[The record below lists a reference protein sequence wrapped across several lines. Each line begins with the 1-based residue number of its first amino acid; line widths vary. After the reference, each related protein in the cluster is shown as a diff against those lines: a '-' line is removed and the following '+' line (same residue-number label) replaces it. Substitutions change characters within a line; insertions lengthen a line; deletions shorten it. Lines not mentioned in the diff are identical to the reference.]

1 MPRIGAVI
9 IGQTPRP
16 DLVNPLRKANALY
29 QFVEVGAL
37 DYVDI
42 TAIPS
47 DPRGDYLLTT
57 RLRDGTLV
65 SVEEAFLAPLLQQ
78 AISHAEA
85 QGVDGSVLL
94 CAGPF
99 DMLKSQKP
107 LYRPTAMATTMMQ
120 VRGYQRIAV
129 LSPNDEQA
137 RPIREKW
144 TTRGFSPIMLVDP
157 QLPDAQLGAWIH
169 QQLSFQS
176 PDCLVLDY
184 VGHPLEKVH
193 AIERSIS
200 IPVIDL
206 GKIVTDMLKHMT

>member
-1 MPRIGAVI
+1 MPRLGAII

-16 DLVNPLRKANALY
+16 DLVNPLRKANTLY
-29 QFVEVGAL
+29 QYVEVGAL
-37 DYVDI
+37 DFVD
-42 TAIPS
+42 ASDIPTN
-47 DPRGDYLLTT
+47 PRGDYLLTT
-57 RLRDGTLV
+57 RLHDGSLV

-78 AISHAEA
+78 AVTHAEA
-85 QGVDGSVLL
+85 QGVNASMLL

-99 DMLKSQKP
+99 DMLHSAKP

-129 LSPNDEQA
+129 LSPNEDQV

-144 TTRGFSPIMLVDP
+144 LARGFSPIMMIDP
-157 QLPDAQLGAWIH
+157 QLPDSQIGAWLQ
-169 QQLSFQS
+169 QQLVFQT
-176 PDCLVLDY
+176 PDCLLLDY

-193 AIERSIS
+193 AIEQSVT

-206 GKIVTDMLKHMT
+206 GKIITDMLKHMT